1 MTEPMP
7 TELQQAIQLLFAD
20 LSFKATGPS
29 FYRLG
34 MVDIKKEYRKKAM
47 LFHPDRSELL
57 GESRGLL
64 EEKFKQ
70 INHAYGI
77 LKSEFQDKYF
87 ILRLKSVPRSV
98 SAHKQES
105 PVKDTR
111 NGFGRSEAPAQ
122 KNSGKEYFYSSS
134 ALPKRPLRLGE
145 YLFCRRVISWETL
158 INAIAWQYRHRPRL
172 GEIALDLNYLN
183 HRDVQ
188 EILKKKSTNEP
199 FGQAAVRLGFIS
211 DYRRFVLLGRQ
222 RRYGLPLG
230 QFFLDLRI
238 LTEAELD
245 RFVQEN
251 RLHNIRY
258 YKSVY
263 GQ

>member
-7 TELQQAIQLLFAD
+7 AELQQAIQLLFAD
-20 LSFKATGPS
+20 MTFKASGPS

-57 GESRGLL
+57 GENRRTL

-87 ILRLKSVPRSV
+87 ILRVKSVPR
-98 SAHKQES
+98 
-105 PVKDTR
+105 PVKARQPDASARETQS
-111 NGFGRSEAPAQ
+111 GFSRREAPAQ
-122 KNSGKEYFYSSS
+122 KSAAKEYFYRGS
-134 ALPKRPLRLGE
+134 ALPKRSLRLGE
-145 YLFCRRVISWETL
+145 YLFCRQLISWETL

-172 GEIALDLNYLN
+172 GEIALDLDYLT
-183 HRDVQ
+183 HRDIR
-188 EILKKKSTNEP
+188 EILKKKCLNEP
-199 FGQAAVRLGFIS
+199 FGQAAVRLGLLS
-211 DYRRFVLLGRQ
+211 DYRCFVLLGRQ
-222 RRYGLPLG
+222 RRYGVPLG
-230 QFFLDLRI
+230 RFFLDRGI
-238 LTEAELD
+238 VTAVELD
-245 RFVQEN
+245 RYVQEN

-258 YKSVY
+258 YKNSY
-263 GQ
+263 KQ